1 MTYEG
6 LRLRLLNMNRAL
18 FRKSRHK
25 KLSET
30 DFTIISNNCWGGMI
44 YDSYG
49 LRKDSPTVGMFI
61 MADDYIKFISD
72 LRANT
77 SKELTFIDPE
87 TSRYAETLR
96 KETKFGTYPIAR
108 IDDMEFMFLH
118 SHSEQEAKEKWERRC
133 QRINWD
139 KLIVKFNDQNGC
151 TEEHVKIFSEL
162 PFEHK
167 LFFTVRDWPVNK
179 WNGFI
184 KVKQNTKDG
193 FITTS
198 HEPYV
203 GSKYINLT
211 ELINGL

>member
-6 LRLRLLNMNRAL
+6 IRLRLLSLDRSL
-18 FRKSRHK
+18 FRKIRNK
-25 KLSET
+25 KLVNKE
-30 DFTIISNNCWGGMI
+30 FTIISNNCWGGMI

-49 LRKDSPTVGMFI
+49 LRKNSPTVGMFI

-72 LRANT
+72 LRGNT

-87 TSRYAETLR
+87 TSRYADILR
-96 KETKFGTYPIAR
+96 KETKFGSYPVGK
-108 IDDMEFMFLH
+108 IDDMEIMFLH

-151 TEEHVKIFSEL
+151 TEEHVKIFNEL